1 MIERQITDQDIDTEL
16 GNLKN
21 ETNQYEAVIEAENE
35 AVVEVHRNRNEEEIN
50 DDDEDNEE
58 EAYIN
63 RQSRHRTISIR
74 KSNRQET
81 SKFAYIKE
89 EEIEEEEEEEDENNN
104 KSSSSSNKRQAPLAP
119 LPPPPPPQQLNLGSR
134 LLNSSARFC
143 GELIGDGIDSAAN
156 TANECFR
163 FVDEGV
169 PVGSRRNQSRR
180 PHSADVWLDHRPR
193 TLSKLGSFLKYLK
206 VLELECNC

>member
-35 AVVEVHRNRNEEEIN
+35 AVVEVHRNQNEEEIN
-50 DDDEDNEE
+50 DDDEDEEE

-74 KSNRQET
+74 KSNRT

-89 EEIEEEEEEEDENNN
+89 EEVEEEEEEDENNN
-104 KSSSSSNKRQAPLAP
+104 KSSSSNKRQAPLAP
-119 LPPPPPPQQLNLGSR
+119 LPPPPPQQLNLGSR

-143 GELIGDGIDSAAN
+143 GELIGDGIDSATN
-156 TANECFR
+156 TANECFQ

-193 TLSKLGSFLKYLK
+193 TLSKLGSFLSYLSI
-206 VLELECNC
+206 

>member
-35 AVVEVHRNRNEEEIN
+35 AVVEVHRNEEIN
-50 DDDEDNEE
+50 DDDEENDEEE

-89 EEIEEEEEEEDENNN
+89 EEIEEEEEEDENNN
-104 KSSSSSNKRQAPLAP
+104 KSSSSNKRQAPLAP
-119 LPPPPPPQQLNLGSR
+119 LPPPPPPPQQLNLGSR

-143 GELIGDGIDSAAN
+143 GELIGDGIDSATN

-193 TLSKLGSFLKYLK
+193 TLSKLGSFLSYLSI
-206 VLELECNC
+206 